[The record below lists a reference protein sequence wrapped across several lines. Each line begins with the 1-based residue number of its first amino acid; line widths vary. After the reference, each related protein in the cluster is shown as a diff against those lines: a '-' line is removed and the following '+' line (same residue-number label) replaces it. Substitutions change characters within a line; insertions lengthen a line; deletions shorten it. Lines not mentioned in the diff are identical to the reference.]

1 MNLVS
6 SKYKAVLNDTHKL
19 TNNEWGGG
27 HSVDKLPK
35 YEYILKNLEVK
46 TILDYGCANGKFKL
60 FMDKHKPQYTVYEY
74 DPGIRGKDSPPNPAD
89 YVVCC
94 DVMEHVEPELLDNVM
109 KHLQSLIIKGGFFNI
124 STKTAITILSDG
136 TNAHKIVEDSDWW
149 VEKFKQYF
157 IVEDVEE
164 TRIETNFKVYPKQT

>member
-6 SKYKAVLNDTHKL
+6 SEYRLTLIDTHRQS
-19 TNNEWGGG
+19 NNSWGGG

-35 YEYILKNLEVK
+35 YEGTLKSLGVN
-46 TILDYGCANGKFKL
+46 TILDYGCANGKFKIY
-60 FMDKHKPQYTVYEY
+60 MEKHKPNYHISEY
-74 DPGIRGKDSPPNPAD
+74 DPGIRGKDSPPAPAD
-89 YVVCC
+89 FVVCC

-149 VEKFKQYF
+149 IEKFKQYF
-157 IVEDVEE
+157 TVEDVEE

>member
-1 MNLVS
+1 
-6 SKYKAVLNDTHKL
+6 
-19 TNNEWGGG
+19 
-27 HSVDKLPK
+27 
-35 YEYILKNLEVK
+35 
-46 TILDYGCANGKFKL
+46 
-60 FMDKHKPQYTVYEY
+60 MDKHKPQHTVYEY
-74 DPGIRGKDSPPNPAD
+74 DPGIRGKDSSPNPAD

-124 STKTAITILSDG
+124 STKTAITMLSDG

-157 IVEDVEE
+157 TVEDVEE